1 MPTLVIR
8 DVSPEV
14 HRLLKDR
21 AAQHHRS
28 LSKEV
33 ITILEDS
40 VTPSVQALPPLV
52 KGTFPVIQD
61 WLDQARRTG
70 RELGH
75 RQMDAPPLVVDA
87 NVFVCMLLEG
97 EKSPAARRLQ
107 SCTRTGCVP
116 PSFAT
121 SS

>member
-14 HRLLKDR
+14 HRLLKER

-40 VTPSVQALPPLV
+40 VTPFVQTLPPLV
-52 KGTFPVIQD
+52 TGAFPVIQD
-61 WLDQARRTG
+61 WLD
-70 RELGH
+70 
-75 RQMDAPPLVVDA
+75 
-87 NVFVCMLLEG
+87 
-97 EKSPAARRLQ
+97 AARRAG
-107 SCTRTGCVP
+107 RE
-116 PSFAT
+116 
-121 SS
+121 